1 MKIRLRQEADIK
13 AFGKY
18 VTDDDLIILPNY
30 SVCKRHCVYKV
41 IGLFFML
48 ILFGCGLYFFPKLPN
63 TIRIEPIERVYA
75 IGDNSAK
82 HYAVY
87 VKPIFGK
94 EYQTSLSRVDVAFG
108 LNDQLDV
115 RASLFGLYNDV
126 IRVIPI
132 AQDCISA
139 EYTKKV
145 YEGDT
150 LDKSNVRT
158 FIRFKDGYEM
168 DKDYDFTLPEGKIM
182 HEVQMCI
189 NVEQFNRVYVSIKP
203 IMSTGLSAKYNA
215 KLYQYEPFDASHL
228 KWYLVFEDGY
238 MRRLSNDEVTCDTSN
253 VRVNSNKV
261 VLHGV
266 SEYQTTDVTL
276 KPILVDD
283 VSAEYADTGKIY
295 VGDSVDLSKITVTCK
310 WADGCIKQIDDFRIA
325 STYFG
330 KSGAVIETDY
340 GTAVLNPDL
349 ISVKSVVSN
358 DATLYKAGDIPKA
371 SEFTISFSDGST
383 RTVSTVDV
391 SLIDAWYQPLYAGKN
406 RLAIIYRGT
415 TYDCVISAS
424 GALDGAFDDSDDIV
438 MEQTPNDSS
447 NTMDNTNQ
455 SQTIIDS
462 GNTEDDNRSD
472 KNDNNNDADDD
483 IIIER

>member
-30 SVCKRHCVYKV
+30 RVCRRHCVYKI
-41 IGLFFML
+41 IGLFFVL
-48 ILFGCGLYFFPKLPN
+48 VVFGCGLYFFPKLPK

-87 VKPIFGK
+87 VEPIFGK
-94 EYQTSLSRVDVAFG
+94 KYQTSFAHVNVAFG
-108 LNDQLDV
+108 LDDQLDV
-115 RASLFGLYNDV
+115 RASLFGLYHDV
-126 IRVIPI
+126 IRVVPI
-132 AQDCISA
+132 AQDGVSA

-168 DKDYDFTLPEGKIM
+168 DKDYDFTLPEGKIT

-203 IMSTGLSAKYNA
+203 IMSTGLSAKYDA

-228 KWYLVFEDGY
+228 KWSLVFEDGY
-238 MRRLSNDEVTCDTSN
+238 MRELAADAVTCDTSK
-253 VRVNSNKV
+253 VRVNSDKI

-266 SEYQTTDVTL
+266 SEYQTSDVVL
-276 KPILVDD
+276 KPILFDG

-295 VGDSVDLSKITVTCK
+295 VGDSIDSSKITVTGK
-310 WADGCIKQIDDFRIA
+310 WADGYTKQITDFKIA
-325 STYFG
+325 NTYFG
-330 KSGAVIETDY
+330 KSGASVITDY
-340 GTAVLNPDL
+340 GTAVLNPDV
-349 ISVKSVVSN
+349 IGVKSVVVN
-358 DATLYKAGDIPKA
+358 DVASYKAGDIPNV
-371 SEFTISFSDGST
+371 SEFTISFDDGIDK
-383 RTVSTVDV
+383 TVSAADV
-391 SLIDAWYQPLYAGKN
+391 SLSDAWYQPLFAGKN
-406 RLAIIYRGT
+406 QLAIVYRGT
-415 TYDCVISAS
+415 TYHCVISAS
-424 GALDGAFDDSDDIV
+424 DASDSTSDDSDDIIV
-438 MEQTPNDSS
+438 EPTPNE
-447 NTMDNTNQ
+447 NPV
-455 SQTIIDS
+455 DS
-462 GNTEDDNRSD
+462 GNTGNDNTSEDDG
-472 KNDNNNDADDD
+472 
-483 IIIER
+483 IVIER

>member
-1 MKIRLRQEADIK
+1 MKIRLRQESDIK

-30 SVCKRHCVYKV
+30 RVCRRHCVYKI

-48 ILFGCGLYFFPKLPN
+48 VIFGCGLYFFPKLPK

-94 EYQTSLSRVDVAFG
+94 EYQTSFAHVNVAFG

-115 RASLFGLYNDV
+115 RASLFGLYHDV
-126 IRVIPI
+126 IRVVPI
-132 AQDCISA
+132 AQDGVSA

-168 DKDYDFTLPEGKIM
+168 DKDYDFTLPEGKIT

-203 IMSTGLSAKYNA
+203 IMSTGLSAKYDA
-215 KLYQYEPFDASHL
+215 KLYQYEPFDAIHL
-228 KWYLVFEDGY
+228 KWSLVFEDGY
-238 MRRLSNDEVTCDTSN
+238 MRELAADAVTCDTSN
-253 VRVNSNKV
+253 VRVNSDKI

-266 SEYQTTDVTL
+266 SEYQTSDVVL
-276 KPILVDD
+276 KPILFDG

-295 VGDSVDLSKITVTCK
+295 VGDSIDSSKITVTGK
-310 WADGCIKQIDDFRIA
+310 WADGYTKQITDFKIA
-325 STYFG
+325 NTYFG
-330 KSGAVIETDY
+330 KSGVSVTTDY
-340 GTAVLNPDL
+340 GTAVLNPDV
-349 ISVKSVVSN
+349 IGVKSVVVNNASS
-358 DATLYKAGDIPKA
+358 YKAGDMPNV
-371 SEFTISFSDGST
+371 SEFTFSFEDGIDKTIS
-383 RTVSTVDV
+383 VSDV
-391 SLIDAWYQPLYAGKN
+391 SLSDAWYQSLYAGKN
-406 RLAIIYRGT
+406 QLAIVYRGV
-415 TYDCVISAS
+415 TYHCVISAS
-424 GALDGAFDDSDDIV
+424 DASDSTSDDSDDIIV
-438 MEQTPNDSS
+438 EPTPNDSS
-447 NTMDNTNQ
+447 NTMNNTNTTENDNT
-455 SQTIIDS
+455 S
-462 GNTEDDNRSD
+462 
-472 KNDNNNDADDD
+472 DDD
-483 IIIER
+483 GIVIER

>member
-1 MKIRLRQEADIK
+1 MKIRLRREADVK

-30 SVCKRHCVYKV
+30 RVCKRHCVYKV

-115 RASLFGLYNDV
+115 RASLFGLYHDV
-126 IRVIPI
+126 IRVVPI

-215 KLYQYEPFDASHL
+215 KLYQYDPFDASHL

-238 MRRLSNDEVTCDTSN
+238 MRKLSDDEVTCDTSN
-253 VRVNSNKV
+253 VHVNSNKV

-266 SEYQTTDVTL
+266 SEYQTTDVML

-283 VSAEYADTGKIY
+283 VSAEYADTDKIY
-295 VGDSVDLSKITVTCK
+295 VGDSIDASKITVTCK
-310 WADGCIKQIDDFRIA
+310 WVDGRTKQIDDFKIVNP
-325 STYFG
+325 YFG

-358 DATLYKAGDIPKA
+358 DLTSYKAGDIPKV
-371 SEFTISFSDGST
+371 SEFTFSFSDGITKIISAA
-383 RTVSTVDV
+383 DV
-391 SLIDAWYQPLYAGKN
+391 SLTDAWYQPLYVGEN
-406 RLAIIYRGT
+406 RLAIVYRGT
-415 TYDCVISAS
+415 TYYCVISAFDAS
-424 GALDGAFDDSDDIV
+424 DGISDDSDDIV
-438 MEQTPNDSS
+438 MDPTRNDSS

-455 SQTIIDS
+455 NQTNIES
-462 GNTEDDNRSD
+462 GNTENDNRSD
-472 KNDNNNDADDD
+472 ENDADDD
-483 IIIER
+483 IVID

>member
-1 MKIRLRQEADIK
+1 MKIRLRREADVK

-30 SVCKRHCVYKV
+30 RVCKRHCVYKV

-115 RASLFGLYNDV
+115 RASLFGLYHDV
-126 IRVIPI
+126 IRVVPI

-215 KLYQYEPFDASHL
+215 KLYQYDSFDASHL
-228 KWYLVFEDGY
+228 KWYLVLKMDICVNCQM
-238 MRRLSNDEVTCDTSN
+238 MR
-253 VRVNSNKV
+253 
-261 VLHGV
+261 LH
-266 SEYQTTDVTL
+266 
-276 KPILVDD
+276 
-283 VSAEYADTGKIY
+283 
-295 VGDSVDLSKITVTCK
+295 
-310 WADGCIKQIDDFRIA
+310 
-325 STYFG
+325 
-330 KSGAVIETDY
+330 VIHQM
-340 GTAVLNPDL
+340 
-349 ISVKSVVSN
+349 
-358 DATLYKAGDIPKA
+358 
-371 SEFTISFSDGST
+371 F
-383 RTVSTVDV
+383 
-391 SLIDAWYQPLYAGKN
+391 
-406 RLAIIYRGT
+406 
-415 TYDCVISAS
+415 
-424 GALDGAFDDSDDIV
+424 
-438 MEQTPNDSS
+438 M
-447 NTMDNTNQ
+447 
-455 SQTIIDS
+455 
-462 GNTEDDNRSD
+462 
-472 KNDNNNDADDD
+472 
-483 IIIER
+483 

>member
-1 MKIRLRQEADIK
+1 MKIRLRQEADVK

-30 SVCKRHCVYKV
+30 KVCKRHCIYKI
-41 IGLFFML
+41 IGLFFVL
-48 ILFGCGLYFFPKLPN
+48 VVFGCGLYFFPKLPK

-94 EYQTSLSRVDVAFG
+94 EYQTSLSQVNVAFG

-115 RASLFGLYNDV
+115 RASLFGLYHDV
-126 IRVIPI
+126 IRVVPI
-132 AQDCISA
+132 AQDGISA
-139 EYTKKV
+139 EYIKKV

-168 DKDYDFTLPEGKIM
+168 DKDYDFILPEGKIT

-203 IMSTGLSAKYNA
+203 IMSTGLSAKYSA

-238 MRRLSNDEVTCDTSN
+238 MRKLSVDAVTCDTSN
-253 VRVNSNKV
+253 VRVNSDKI

-266 SEYQTTDVTL
+266 SEYQTSDVVL
-276 KPILVDD
+276 KPILLDN

-295 VGDSVDLSKITVTCK
+295 VGDSIDKSKITVMGK
-310 WADGCIKQIDDFRIA
+310 WADGYTKQINDFKIA
-325 STYFG
+325 NTYFG
-330 KSGAVIETDY
+330 KSCVNVKTDC
-340 GTAVLNPDL
+340 GTAVLNPDV
-349 ISVKSVVSN
+349 IGVKSVVVN
-358 DATLYKAGDIPKA
+358 DATSYKTGDIPKA
-371 SEFTISFSDGST
+371 SEFTFSFDDGIMK
-383 RTVSTVDV
+383 TVSAADV
-391 SLIDAWYQPLYAGKN
+391 SLTDAWYQPLYAGKN
-406 RLAIIYRGT
+406 QLAIVYRGA
-415 TYDCVISAS
+415 TYNCVISAS
-424 GALDGAFDDSDDIV
+424 DASDGTSDDSDDIV
-438 MEQTPNDSS
+438 VEPTPNENSV
-447 NTMDNTNQ
+447 
-455 SQTIIDS
+455 DS
-462 GNTEDDNRSD
+462 GATENDNALEDDG
-472 KNDNNNDADDD
+472 
-483 IIIER
+483 IVIER